1 MEPIQVVT
9 TREAPVRTTLCTV
22 TDITKV
28 VCVMEIVTEDVAYR
42 IILMQHVKLKVA
54 HVKTIPLHAVVGMKA
69 GYVTE
74 DMIEGAVYL
83 PEVGKILIPR
93 SAQMTR
99 FVPILVARAKT
110 YHCSVMGY
118 IIVVID
124 QDLVRDNAVENVKVE
139 VYCGEV
145 RLITREQWGARPPN
159 GKWYMS
165 LPVDLSFIHHTVGSH
180 CYDIETCCEVMRATQ
195 NYHMDSL
202 GWSDIGYS
210 FLIGEDG
217 NAYEGRGWG
226 VIGAHTSGYN
236 DVSHGISFM
245 GTYTT
250 DPYHLL
256 FAVGL
261 PTYNM
266 LKYTVLVVCLIVTVY
281 GDWACRREQGTCQND
296 SLQCEGHY
304 ESRLC
309 NGDVRRRC
317 CVPNSDGEIEAV
329 YCGNV
334 RLITRQQ
341 WRARSPRRES
351 HMSVPVGLTFIHHT
365 AGRTCYSIATCSSRA
380 RAVQNYHMNIKGWK
394 DIGYS
399 FLIGQDGN
407 AYEGR
412 GWGVVGAH
420 TYGFNSRSHGIAF
433 MGNFN
438 SRKPNAAALQA
449 AKNLI
454 QCGIDENKIKSNY
467 FLYGHRDVKR
477 TECPGRALYQ
487 EIKSWPN

>member
-1 MEPIQVVT
+1 MNCQLLLILCFAVAAYADSGCNNKGGTCQDDSLYCDGHYESGLCNGDSDRRCCVPDNT
-9 TREAPVRTTLCTV
+9 DAACEAEGGTCQDDSIACSGWYESGLC
-22 TDITKV
+22 DGGYDRRC
-28 VCVMEIVTEDVAYR
+28 CV
-42 IILMQHVKLKVA
+42 
-54 HVKTIPLHAVVGMKA
+54 PPG
-69 GYVTE
+69 
-74 DMIEGAVYL
+74 
-83 PEVGKILIPR
+83 
-93 SAQMTR
+93 
-99 FVPILVARAKT
+99 
-110 YHCSVMGY
+110 
-118 IIVVID
+118 
-124 QDLVRDNAVENVKVE
+124 VE